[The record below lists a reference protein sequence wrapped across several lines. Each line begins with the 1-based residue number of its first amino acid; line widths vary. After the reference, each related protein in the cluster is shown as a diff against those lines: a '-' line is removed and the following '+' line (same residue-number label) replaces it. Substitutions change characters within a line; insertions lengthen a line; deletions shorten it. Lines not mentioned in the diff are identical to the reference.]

1 MSLKDC
7 LISVEDAWESRN
19 GAKQQAY
26 LPCLSEMIEFAL
38 YFTFGLFSVA
48 CLAAIFSSIYSVII
62 KGNMKSII
70 TIIIGLVFV
79 FPCIAL
85 LFFPLSNEWI
95 TKFSAAGLISAISLV
110 LIAIMGIIV
119 STLMNLLKK

>member
-1 MSLKDC
+1 
-7 LISVEDAWESRN
+7 
-19 GAKQQAY
+19 
-26 LPCLSEMIEFAL
+26 MIEFAL
-38 YFTFGLFSVA
+38 YFTFGLFSIA
-48 CLAAIFSSIYSVII
+48 CLSALFSSIYSVIL
-62 KGNMKSII
+62 KGNMKSIVS
-70 TIIIGLVFV
+70 IIIGLIFI

-110 LIAIMGIIV
+110 AIAIIGIIV

>member
-1 MSLKDC
+1 
-7 LISVEDAWESRN
+7 
-19 GAKQQAY
+19 
-26 LPCLSEMIEFAL
+26 MIELAL
-38 YFTFGLFSVA
+38 YFTFGLFTIA
-48 CLAAIFSSIYSVII
+48 CLAAIFSSTYSVIL
-62 KGNMKSII
+62 KGSMKSII

-110 LIAIMGIIV
+110 IIAIMGIIV

>member
-1 MSLKDC
+1 
-7 LISVEDAWESRN
+7 
-19 GAKQQAY
+19 
-26 LPCLSEMIEFAL
+26 MIEFAL
-38 YFTFGLFSVA
+38 YFTFGLLSIA
-48 CLAAIFSSIYSVII
+48 CLAAIFSSTYSVII
-62 KGNMKSII
+62 NGSMKSII

-110 LIAIMGIIV
+110 IIAIVGIIA

>member
-1 MSLKDC
+1 
-7 LISVEDAWESRN
+7 
-19 GAKQQAY
+19 
-26 LPCLSEMIEFAL
+26 MIEFAL
-38 YFTFGLFSVA
+38 YFTFGLFSIA

-110 LIAIMGIIV
+110 LIAITGIIV